1 MSAALKFKPGLEP
14 RRKNPYSAFTMRR
27 VFYMG
32 ITIAILLHVGFY
44 AWGFLKGTQ
53 VVTTREDA
61 EVIHVERLLLQ
72 PPPPPPEVK
81 KVTKKMVRAKIIPN
95 IVQDTIP
102 EPEPEPEPEPI
113 MVTDAAP
120 VETVV
125 EAAPEPIAP
134 PPPPPPP
141 PKPSKDSLM
150 KVTKAYLIGLSKA
163 FEKQK
168 DYPATARR
176 LKQEGT
182 VRVQFT
188 VAKDGSISGAIVSKP
203 CPYSSLNES
212 ALAAVQ
218 AVHKF
223 DPIPTVLGK
232 DMWKME
238 IPIKYNLH

>member
-1 MSAALKFKPGLEP
+1 MNFEFESKPS
-14 RRKNPYSAFTMRR
+14 NPYSAFTMRR
-27 VFYMG
+27 IYCVGIAVAVF
-32 ITIAILLHVGFY
+32 LHAGFY
-44 AWGFLKGTQ
+44 AWGFLKRTQ

-61 EVIHVERLLLQ
+61 EVIHVERLLLA

-81 KVTKKMVRAKIIPN
+81 KIVKKVVRAKIIPN
-95 IVQDTIP
+95 IVQDTVP

-113 MVTDAAP
+113 VVTEAEPAEP
-120 VETVV
+120 IV
-125 EAAPEPIAP
+125 EAVPEPIAPP

-150 KVTKAYLIGLSKA
+150 KVTKAYLIGISKA
-163 FEKQK
+163 FERQK

-188 VAKDGSISGAIVSKP
+188 VAKDGSISGAVVAKP

-218 AVHKF
+218 AVPKF

-232 DMWKME
+232 ETWKME

>member
-1 MSAALKFKPGLEP
+1 MNFEIESKP
-14 RRKNPYSAFTMRR
+14 RNPYSAFTMRR
-27 VFYMG
+27 IYCVG
-32 ITIAILLHVGFY
+32 IVVAIMLHVGFY
-44 AWGFLKGTQ
+44 AWGFLKRTQ

-72 PPPPPPEVK
+72 PPPPPPKVKKIVK
-81 KVTKKMVRAKIIPN
+81 KVIRAKIIPN
-95 IVQDTIP
+95 IVQDTV
-102 EPEPEPEPEPI
+102 PEPEPEPEPI
-113 MVTDAAP
+113 VVTDAAP
-120 VETVV
+120 VEPIV
-125 EAAPEPIAP
+125 EAAPEPVAP

-188 VAKDGSISGAIVSKP
+188 VAKDGRISGAVVAKP

-218 AVHKF
+218 AVPKF
-223 DPIPTVLGK
+223 DPIPAVLGK
-232 DMWKME
+232 ETWKME

>member
-1 MSAALKFKPGLEP
+1 MNFEIESKP
-14 RRKNPYSAFTMRR
+14 RNPYSAFTMRR
-27 VFYMG
+27 IYCVG
-32 ITIAILLHVGFY
+32 IVVAVMLHVGFY
-44 AWGFLKGTQ
+44 AWGFLKRTQ

-72 PPPPPPEVK
+72 PPPPPPKVKKIVK
-81 KVTKKMVRAKIIPN
+81 KVIRAKIIPN
-95 IVQDTIP
+95 IVQDTV
-102 EPEPEPEPEPI
+102 PEPEPEPEPI
-113 MVTDAAP
+113 VVTDAAP
-120 VETVV
+120 VEPIV
-125 EAAPEPIAP
+125 EAAPEPVAP

-188 VAKDGSISGAIVSKP
+188 VAKDGRISGAVVAKP

-218 AVHKF
+218 AVPKF
-223 DPIPTVLGK
+223 DPIPAVLGK
-232 DMWKME
+232 DTWKME

>member
-1 MSAALKFKPGLEP
+1 MNFEIESKP
-14 RRKNPYSAFTMRR
+14 RNPYSAFTMRR
-27 VFYMG
+27 IYCVG
-32 ITIAILLHVGFY
+32 IVVAVMLHAGFY
-44 AWGFLKGTQ
+44 AWGFLKRTQ

-61 EVIHVERLLLQ
+61 EVIHVEQLLLQ

-81 KVTKKMVRAKIIPN
+81 KIVKKVIRAKIIPN
-95 IVQDTIP
+95 IVQDTV
-102 EPEPEPEPEPI
+102 PEPEPEPEPI
-113 MVTDAAP
+113 VVTDAAP
-120 VETVV
+120 VEPVV
-125 EAAPEPIAP
+125 EAAPEPVAP

-188 VAKDGSISGAIVSKP
+188 VAKDGRISGAVVAKP

-218 AVHKF
+218 AVPKF
-223 DPIPTVLGK
+223 DPIPAVLGK
-232 DMWKME
+232 DTWKME

>member
-1 MSAALKFKPGLEP
+1 MKNAFWVGVGL
-14 RRKNPYSAFTMRR
+14 
-27 VFYMG
+27 
-32 ITIAILLHVGFY
+32 AILLHIGFY
-44 AWGFLKGTQ
+44 AWGFLRNTQ

-61 EVIHVERLLLQ
+61 EVIHVERLLLT
-72 PPPPPPEVK
+72 PPEPPPEIKKIVK
-81 KVTKKMVRAKIIPN
+81 KIVRAKIIPN
-95 IVQDTIP
+95 IVQDTVP
-102 EPEPEPEPEPI
+102 EQEPEPEPEPI
-113 MVTDAAP
+113 MVTDAEVVETAP
-120 VETVV
+120 VV
-125 EAAPEPIAP
+125 EEPVAP

-163 FEKQK
+163 FERQK

-188 VAKDGSISGAIVSKP
+188 VAKDGSISGAVVSKP
-203 CPYSSLNES
+203 SPYSSLNES

-218 AVHKF
+218 AVPKF
-223 DPIPTVLGK
+223 DPIPAVLEK
-232 DMWKME
+232 ETWKME

>member
-1 MSAALKFKPGLEP
+1 MNFEIESKP
-14 RRKNPYSAFTMRR
+14 RNPYSAFTMRR
-27 VFYMG
+27 IYCVG
-32 ITIAILLHVGFY
+32 IVVAVMLHVGFY
-44 AWGFLKGTQ
+44 AWGFLKRTQ

-81 KVTKKMVRAKIIPN
+81 KIVKKVIRAKIIPN
-95 IVQDTIP
+95 IVQDTV
-102 EPEPEPEPEPI
+102 PEPEPEPEPI
-113 MVTDAAP
+113 VVTDAAP
-120 VETVV
+120 VEPIV
-125 EAAPEPIAP
+125 EAAPEPVAP

-188 VAKDGSISGAIVSKP
+188 VAKDGRISGAVVAKP

-218 AVHKF
+218 AVPKF
-223 DPIPTVLGK
+223 DPIPAVLGK
-232 DMWKME
+232 ETWKME

>member
-1 MSAALKFKPGLEP
+1 MNFEKETET
-14 RRKNPYSAFTMRR
+14 RNPYSAFTMRR
-27 VFYMG
+27 VFCVG
-32 ITIAILLHVGFY
+32 IIIAVLLHAGFY
-44 AWGFLKGTQ
+44 AWGFLKRTQ

-81 KVTKKMVRAKIIPN
+81 KIVKKVVRAKIIPN
-95 IVQDTIP
+95 IVQDTV
-102 EPEPEPEPEPI
+102 PEPI
-113 MVTDAAP
+113 VVTDAEP
-120 VETVV
+120 VV
-125 EAAPEPIAP
+125 EAPPEPVAP

-188 VAKDGSISGAIVSKP
+188 VAKDGSISGAVVAKP

-218 AVHKF
+218 AVPKF
-223 DPIPTVLGK
+223 DPIPAVLGK
-232 DMWKME
+232 DTWKME

>member
-1 MSAALKFKPGLEP
+1 MNFEFESQP
-14 RRKNPYSAFTMRR
+14 RNPYSAFTMRR
-27 VFYMG
+27 VFCFG
-32 ITIAILLHVGFY
+32 IVIAVLLHAGFY
-44 AWGFLKGTQ
+44 AWGFLKRTQ

-81 KVTKKMVRAKIIPN
+81 KIVKKVVRAKIIPN
-95 IVQDTIP
+95 IVQDTV
-102 EPEPEPEPEPI
+102 PEPEPEPEPI
-113 MVTDAAP
+113 VVAEAEPAEPIVEAP
-120 VETVV
+120 VE
-125 EAAPEPIAP
+125 EPVAP

-150 KVTKAYLIGLSKA
+150 KVTRAYLMGLSSE
-163 FEKQK
+163 FEKRK

-188 VAKDGSISGAIVSKP
+188 VAKDGSISGAVVAKP

-218 AVHKF
+218 AVPKF
-223 DPIPTVLGK
+223 DPIPAVLGK
-232 DMWKME
+232 ETWKME

>member
-1 MSAALKFKPGLEP
+1 MSITPEIMPIFEP
-14 RRKNPYSAFTMRR
+14 NRKNPYSAFTMRR
-27 VFYMG
+27 VFCMG
-32 ITIAILLHVGFY
+32 IVIAVFLHAGFY
-44 AWGFLKGTQ
+44 AWGFLKRTQ
-53 VVTTREDA
+53 VVTTREDD

-81 KVTKKMVRAKIIPN
+81 KIVKKVVRAKIIPN
-95 IVQDTIP
+95 IVQDSVP

-120 VETVV
+120 VEPVV
-125 EAAPEPIAP
+125 QPAPEPVAP

-188 VAKDGSISGAIVSKP
+188 VAKDGSISGATISKP

-218 AVHKF
+218 AVPKF

-232 DMWKME
+232 ETWKME

>member
-1 MSAALKFKPGLEP
+1 MNFEFESKP
-14 RRKNPYSAFTMRR
+14 RNPYSAFTMRR
-27 VFYMG
+27 IYCVG
-32 ITIAILLHVGFY
+32 IVVAVLLHIGFY
-44 AWGFLKGTQ
+44 AWGFLKRTQ

-61 EVIHVERLLLQ
+61 EVIHVERLLLA

-81 KVTKKMVRAKIIPN
+81 KNVKKVVRAKIIPN
-95 IVQDTIP
+95 IVQDTVP

-113 MVTDAAP
+113 VVTEAEPAEP
-120 VETVV
+120 VV
-125 EAAPEPIAP
+125 EAPPEPVAPP

-163 FEKQK
+163 FERQK

-188 VAKDGSISGAIVSKP
+188 VAKDGSISGAVVSKP
-203 CPYSSLNES
+203 SPYSSLNES

-218 AVHKF
+218 AVPKF
-223 DPIPTVLGK
+223 DPIPAVLEK
-232 DMWKME
+232 ETWKME

>member
-1 MSAALKFKPGLEP
+1 MNFEIEP
-14 RRKNPYSAFTMRR
+14 ISRPHNPYSAFTMRR
-27 VFYMG
+27 VFCFG
-32 ITIAILLHVGFY
+32 IVIAVLLHAGFY
-44 AWGFLKGTQ
+44 AWGFLKRTQ

-81 KVTKKMVRAKIIPN
+81 KIVKKVVRAKIIPN
-95 IVQDTIP
+95 IVQDTVP

-113 MVTDAAP
+113 VVTDAAP
-120 VETVV
+120 IEPVV
-125 EAAPEPIAP
+125 EAAPEPVA
-134 PPPPPPP
+134 PPPPPP

-188 VAKDGSISGAIVSKP
+188 VAKDGSISGAVVAKP

-218 AVHKF
+218 AVPRF
-223 DPIPTVLGK
+223 EPIPAVLGK
-232 DMWKME
+232 ETWKME

>member
-1 MSAALKFKPGLEP
+1 MNFEIESKP
-14 RRKNPYSAFTMRR
+14 RNPYSAFTMRR
-27 VFYMG
+27 IYCVG
-32 ITIAILLHVGFY
+32 IVVAIMLHVGFY
-44 AWGFLKGTQ
+44 AWGFLKRTQ

-81 KVTKKMVRAKIIPN
+81 KIVKKVIRAKIIPN
-95 IVQDTIP
+95 IVQDTV
-102 EPEPEPEPEPI
+102 PEPEPEPEPI
-113 MVTDAAP
+113 VVTNAAP
-120 VETVV
+120 VEPVV
-125 EAAPEPIAP
+125 EAAPEPVAP

-188 VAKDGSISGAIVSKP
+188 VAKDGRISGAVVAKP

-212 ALAAVQ
+212 ALAAVL
-218 AVHKF
+218 AVPKF
-223 DPIPTVLGK
+223 DPIPAVLGK
-232 DMWKME
+232 DTWKME

>member
-1 MSAALKFKPGLEP
+1 M
-14 RRKNPYSAFTMRR
+14 RNPYASFLMKNAFW
-27 VFYMG
+27 VG
-32 ITIAILLHVGFY
+32 VCLAIVLHVGFY
-44 AWGFLKGTQ
+44 AWGFLRHTQ

-61 EVIHVERLLLQ
+61 EVIHVERLLLT
-72 PPPPPPEVK
+72 PPEPPPEVK
-81 KVTKKMVRAKIIPN
+81 KVVQKVVRAKIIPN
-95 IVQDTIP
+95 IVQDTVP

-113 MVTDAAP
+113 MVTDAEA
-120 VETVV
+120 V
-125 EAAPEPIAP
+125 EAPIVEEPVAPP

-150 KVTKAYLIGLSKA
+150 KVTRAYLMGLSKE
-163 FEKQK
+163 FEKRK

-188 VAKDGSISGAIVSKP
+188 VAKNGAISDAVVAKP

-218 AVHKF
+218 AVSKF
-223 DPIPTVLGK
+223 DPIPAILEK
-232 DMWKME
+232 DTWKME

>member
-1 MSAALKFKPGLEP
+1 MNLEP
-14 RRKNPYSAFTMRR
+14 KFRPRNPYSAFTMRR
-27 VFYMG
+27 IYCVG
-32 ITIAILLHVGFY
+32 IIIAVLLHVGFY
-44 AWGFLKGTQ
+44 AWGFLKRTQ

-61 EVIHVERLLLQ
+61 EVIRVERLLLA

-81 KVTKKMVRAKIIPN
+81 KIVKKVVRAKIIPN
-95 IVQDTIP
+95 IVQDTV
-102 EPEPEPEPEPI
+102 PEPEPEPEPI
-113 MVTDAAP
+113 LVAEAEPAEPIVEAP
-120 VETVV
+120 VE
-125 EAAPEPIAP
+125 EPVAP

-150 KVTKAYLIGLSKA
+150 KVTRAYLMGLSGE
-163 FEKQK
+163 FEKRK

-188 VAKDGSISGAIVSKP
+188 VAKDGSISDAVVAKP

-212 ALAAVQ
+212 ALAAVL
-218 AVHKF
+218 AVPKF
-223 DPIPTVLGK
+223 DPIPAVLGK
-232 DMWKME
+232 ETWKME

>member
-1 MSAALKFKPGLEP
+1 MNFIPESKP
-14 RRKNPYSAFTMRR
+14 RNPYSAFTMRR
-27 VFYMG
+27 IFYAG
-32 ITIAILLHVGFY
+32 IVIALLLHVGFY
-44 AWGFLKGTQ
+44 AWGFLKHTQ

-72 PPPPPPEVK
+72 PPEPPPPEVK
-81 KVTKKMVRAKIIPN
+81 KVVKKIIRAKIIPN
-95 IVQDTIP
+95 IVQDTVP

-113 MVTDAAP
+113 LVTDAAP
-120 VETVV
+120 VV
-125 EAAPEPIAP
+125 EEPPTPAAP

-188 VAKDGSISGAIVSKP
+188 VTKDGSISGAVVSKP

-218 AVHKF
+218 AVPKF
-223 DPIPTVLGK
+223 DSIPAVLGK
-232 DMWKME
+232 DVWKME

>member
-1 MSAALKFKPGLEP
+1 M
-14 RRKNPYSAFTMRR
+14 KNPYASFLMKNAFW
-27 VFYMG
+27 VGVCF
-32 ITIAILLHVGFY
+32 AIVLHVSFY
-44 AWGFLKGTQ
+44 AWGFLRNTQ
-53 VVTTREDA
+53 IVTTRDDV
-61 EVIHVERLLLQ
+61 EVIRVERLLLT
-72 PPPPPPEVK
+72 PPEPPPEVK
-81 KVTKKMVRAKIIPN
+81 KVVKKVVRAKIIPN
-95 IVQDTIP
+95 IVQDTVP

-120 VETVV
+120 VETAPVV
-125 EAAPEPIAP
+125 EEPVA

-150 KVTKAYLIGLSKA
+150 KVTRAYLMGLSKE
-163 FEKQK
+163 FEKRK

-188 VAKDGSISGAIVSKP
+188 VSRDGAISGAVVAKP

-218 AVHKF
+218 AVSKF
-223 DPIPTVLGK
+223 DPIPAVLGK
-232 DMWKME
+232 NEWKME

>member
-1 MSAALKFKPGLEP
+1 M
-14 RRKNPYSAFTMRR
+14 KNPYASFLMKNAFW
-27 VFYMG
+27 VG
-32 ITIAILLHVGFY
+32 VGLAILLHAGFY
-44 AWGFLKGTQ
+44 AWGFLKRTQ

-61 EVIHVERLLLQ
+61 EVIHVEQLLLQ

-81 KVTKKMVRAKIIPN
+81 KIVKKVVRAKIIPN
-95 IVQDTIP
+95 IVQDTVP

-113 MVTDAAP
+113 VVTDAAP
-120 VETVV
+120 VV
-125 EAAPEPIAP
+125 EAPAEPVAP

-188 VAKDGSISGAIVSKP
+188 VAKDGSISGAVVAKP

-218 AVHKF
+218 AVPKF
-223 DPIPTVLGK
+223 DPIPAVLGK
-232 DMWKME
+232 ETWKME

>member
-1 MSAALKFKPGLEP
+1 MNFEIESKP
-14 RRKNPYSAFTMRR
+14 RNPYSAFTMRR
-27 VFYMG
+27 IYCVG
-32 ITIAILLHVGFY
+32 IVVAVMLHVGFY
-44 AWGFLKGTQ
+44 AWGFLKRTQ

-72 PPPPPPEVK
+72 PPPPPPKVKKIVK
-81 KVTKKMVRAKIIPN
+81 KVIRAKIIPN
-95 IVQDTIP
+95 IVQDTV
-102 EPEPEPEPEPI
+102 PEPEPEPEPI
-113 MVTDAAP
+113 VVTDAAP
-120 VETVV
+120 VEPIV
-125 EAAPEPIAP
+125 EAAPEPVAP

-188 VAKDGSISGAIVSKP
+188 VAKDGRISGAVVAKP

-218 AVHKF
+218 AVPKF
-223 DPIPTVLGK
+223 DPIPAVLGK
-232 DMWKME
+232 ETWKME

>member
-1 MSAALKFKPGLEP
+1 MNFEIETET
-14 RRKNPYSAFTMRR
+14 RNPYSAFTMRR
-27 VFYMG
+27 VFCIG
-32 ITIAILLHVGFY
+32 IVVAVLLHAGFY
-44 AWGFLKGTQ
+44 AWGFLKRTQ

-81 KVTKKMVRAKIIPN
+81 KIVKKVIRAKIIPN
-95 IVQDTIP
+95 IVQDTV
-102 EPEPEPEPEPI
+102 PEPEPEPEPI
-113 MVTDAAP
+113 VVTDAAP
-120 VETVV
+120 VEPIV
-125 EAAPEPIAP
+125 EAAPEPVAP

-188 VAKDGSISGAIVSKP
+188 VAKDGRISGAVVAKP

-218 AVHKF
+218 AVPRF
-223 DPIPTVLGK
+223 EPIPAVLGK
-232 DMWKME
+232 ETWKME

>member
-1 MSAALKFKPGLEP
+1 MNFEFESKP
-14 RRKNPYSAFTMRR
+14 RNPYSAFTMRR
-27 VFYMG
+27 IYCVG
-32 ITIAILLHVGFY
+32 IVVAVLLHVGFY
-44 AWGFLKGTQ
+44 AWGFLKRTQ

-61 EVIHVERLLLQ
+61 EVIHVERLWLAPR
-72 PPPPPPEVK
+72 PPPPDVRK
-81 KVTKKMVRAKIIPN
+81 IATKVVRAKRIPN
-95 IVQDTIP
+95 IVQDTVP

-113 MVTDAAP
+113 VVTDAEP
-120 VETVV
+120 VV
-125 EAAPEPIAP
+125 EAPPEPVA
-134 PPPPPPP
+134 PPPPP

-163 FEKQK
+163 FERQK

-188 VAKDGSISGAIVSKP
+188 VAKDGSISGAVVSKP
-203 CPYSSLNES
+203 SPYSSLNES

-218 AVHKF
+218 AVPKF
-223 DPIPTVLGK
+223 DPIPAVLEK
-232 DMWKME
+232 ETWKME